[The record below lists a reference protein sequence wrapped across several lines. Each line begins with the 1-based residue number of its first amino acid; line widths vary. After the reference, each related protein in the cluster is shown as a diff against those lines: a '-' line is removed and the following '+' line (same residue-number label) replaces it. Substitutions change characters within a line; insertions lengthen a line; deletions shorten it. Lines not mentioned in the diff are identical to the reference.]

1 MRAQGWDAPDF
12 VFVTGDAYVDHPSF
26 GCAILTRV
34 LQSKG
39 YRVCVLPQ
47 PDWHTAQDF
56 TRFGRPRLGFL
67 VSAGVIDSMV
77 NRYTVAKR
85 PRERDVYSPGGEGGM
100 PPGSRHNCLLQPHP

>member
-1 MRAQGWDAPDF
+1 MRAA
-12 VFVTGDAYVDHPSF
+12 
-26 GCAILTRV
+26 
-34 LQSKG
+34 
-39 YRVCVLPQ
+39 Q

-85 PRERDVYSPGGEGGM
+85 PRERDVYSPGGKAGCRPDRATIAYCNRIREAYGGI
-100 PPGSRHNCLLQPHP
+100 PIVK